1 MASLPKDTHNVEA
14 SPNVWIVPLAF
25 PSHVKNFLEF
35 AKVLAT
41 HKLTVTYFYT
51 RGPAKALGVHTT
63 VEKWRSEEGV
73 DVHLRD
79 LEIEEPEFAD
89 GLDDFKTWVE
99 VMRQQEM
106 RFDSILKQEIE
117 LGNKPTC
124 VISDFWLA
132 GIHENTVKRNVPDWT
147 LSILSVGYTG
157 AATYLSQLQ
166 SKGILKIP
174 ASPQDKDSQEELISL
189 PGLPLMRI
197 CELDILSVF
206 SSHVMFQFGKRNG
219 LAVLKSD
226 VVIFSTFQELEP
238 RTFRELKIQMH
249 NAAVKDKRETG
260 ELLTVGPIFPLT
272 TPGAARPTGN
282 DSDVKDRHPYLKFL
296 DGQRDSS
303 VLFVAFGSTWQLPPE
318 QMLEIAFGLE
328 ASEQSFLCAFHP
340 AEKTAKYPT
349 GDIFD
354 IIPPD
359 LIIRIKGRGLFV
371 QDWVPQLHI
380 LNHPAVGGFL
390 SHCGQNSTLE
400 GLSMGVPILT
410 WPLFTD
416 QNMNARF
423 IVEEIQAGLGI
434 TKDESG
440 EGLVDRT
447 EVERK
452 ARALLQSEEGKAA
465 RKNALRIRELALRSV
480 AVNGSSYNNMQSLV
494 ARIRGL
500 AGVQ

>member
-14 SPNVWIVPLAF
+14 SPKVWIVPLAF
-25 PSHVKNFLEF
+25 PSHVRNFLQF

-89 GLDDFKTWVE
+89 GPDDFKTWVE
-99 VMRQQEM
+99 VMRQQEA

-117 LGNKPTC
+117 LGQSKPTC
-124 VISDFWLA
+124 IIWDFLLA
-132 GIHENTVKRNVPDWT
+132 GIHENTVKRNIPDWT

-189 PGLPLMRI
+189 PDGGA
-197 CELDILSVF
+197 LD
-206 SSHVMFQFGKRNG
+206 GW
-219 LAVLKSD
+219 
-226 VVIFSTFQELEP
+226 TY
-238 RTFRELKIQMH
+238 
-249 NAAVKDKRETG
+249 
-260 ELLTVGPIFPLT
+260 FPSYN
-272 TPGAARPTGN
+272 GAARPTGN
-282 DSDVKDRHPYLKFL
+282 DSDGKNRHPYLKFL

-340 AEKTAKYPT
+340 AVKTAKYPT

-354 IIPPD
+354 IIPSD
-359 LIIRIKGRGLFV
+359 LISRIKGRGLFV

-400 GLSMGVPILT
+400 SLSMGVPILT

-423 IVEEIQAGLGI
+423 VVEEIQAGLGI

-440 EGLVDRT
+440 EGFVDRT

-480 AVNGSSYNNMQSLV
+480 AVNGSSYNNMQSLI

-500 AGVQ
+500 AGVH